1 MKLLRF
7 RPPESP
13 GKDEVRKIFAWP
25 VIAVPIRFWDF
36 RPDSLDILEFA
47 VLGLSECGVMSREK
61 LIELLALPIY
71 SEELLEKTV
80 SRLKTLR
87 LLDEY
92 GRITPEGRNAYQ
104 GESDSFGEYKDGYL
118 FYDLVRG
125 GFFSYVHEGDFKTK
139 QYDPVVEIKPRAT
152 VPEPMHLSHLALQT
166 IRKYNRVINEGSH
179 FGINNEPEDIIDQAV
194 DEEIESLDFA
204 RRQNIGEAAVVLDD
218 EPHISHLMIEVRGGV
233 YYSGEEYYSLSA
245 FSSLQTDSYYN
256 TLNILEQIEVQNALR
271 ELKDG
276 VRSKPGASAKAAINY
291 NNLEKM
297 LQQRCAYLDE
307 MEATPQLKEEIRR
320 AEFDHLKTIQG
331 LNEKL
336 TNRKSPVNLW
346 ANLVELVLEF
356 YWEKCKHLT
365 FDNIWEQRH
374 QFSYS
379 AERWLTRE
387 LEEGYWCFMRREV
400 PEAVFG
406 KTKKMLQRL
415 NPDYHKNIGSFR
427 KNGAVDA
434 LAALFIA
441 TLRLS
446 VSIMPK
452 ELRQFM
458 ETINRNK
465 VLLEDIMQVVKPRNE
480 IGAHGNLD
488 IYKLT
493 DEDYLKLLDNIRD
506 CTLKVIK
513 ALGGNI
519 EIVAEG
525 SVAVNG

>member
-25 VIAVPIRFWDF
+25 VIEVPIRFWDF

-47 VLGLSECGVMSREK
+47 VLGLSECGVMNREK
-61 LIELLALPIY
+61 LIELLALPLY

-80 SRLKTLR
+80 NRLKTLR
-87 LLDEY
+87 FLDDY
-92 GRITPEGRNAYQ
+92 GRITPEGRKAYQ

-125 GFFSYVHEGDFKTK
+125 GFFSYVHEGHLKPK

-152 VPEPMHLSHLALQT
+152 VPEPMHLNHLALQT
-166 IRKYNRVINEGSH
+166 IRKHNRVAQEGVQ
-179 FGINNEPEDIIDQAV
+179 FGGSDEPEELVDQAV

-204 RRQNIGEAAVVLDD
+204 RRQNIGEAAVVLD
-218 EPHISHLMIEVRGGV
+218 EVPRTSHLMIEVRGGV

-256 TLNILEQIEVQNALR
+256 TLNKLEQFEVQKALQ

-276 VRSKPGASAKAAINY
+276 IRAKPETSAKAAVNS
-291 NNLEKM
+291 NNFDKM
-297 LQQRCAYLDE
+297 LQQRCAYLEE
-307 MEATPQLKEEIRR
+307 MDVSPQLKEEIRR
-320 AEFDHLKTIQG
+320 AEYDHLKTIQG

-336 TNRKSPVNLW
+336 TNRKSTVNLW
-346 ANLVELVLEF
+346 ANLVELVLDF
-356 YWEKCKHLT
+356 YWEKCRNLT
-365 FDNIWEQRH
+365 LDNIWEQER
-374 QFSYS
+374 QFKYNT
-379 AERWLTRE
+379 EGWLTRE

-400 PEAVFG
+400 PDVVFG
-406 KTKKMLQRL
+406 KMKKMIKSL
-415 NPDYHKNIGSFR
+415 NPDYHKNISSFR
-427 KNGAVDA
+427 KNGSVDA
-434 LAALFIA
+434 LAALFIS

-465 VLLEDIMQVVKPRNE
+465 VLLEDIMDVVKPRNE
-480 IGAHGNLD
+480 IGAHGGLD
-488 IYKLT
+488 IYQLT
-493 DEDYLKLLDNIRD
+493 DEEYLKLLDKIRG
-506 CTLKVIK
+506 CTLNVVKE
-513 ALGGNI
+513 LGANI
-519 EIVAEG
+519 DTLSEG
-525 SVAVNG
+525 CVTSNG